1 MIRRLIIVFLFFAV
15 SSLAGE
21 KENELVNRL
30 QKKFGTI
37 NDLTVDVFQKSH
49 GKEILSGKLSYKKEN
64 QFYLDLKSNLIVSD
78 GSTIWN
84 YNKGNKKVIINDV
97 DETDPSFFS
106 FQRIVYDYPQKCD
119 LSSEKDGDFDVL
131 IFVPKQNSNL
141 GFDEAKV
148 SIGKDDLI
156 SKVELTGSGS
166 EKTEVDFS
174 NYKLNQNLA
183 DSKFKFNPP
192 EGSSIIDLR

>member
-1 MIRRLIIVFLFFAV
+1 MAQRSGIII
-15 SSLAGE
+15 
-21 KENELVNRL
+21 K
-30 QKKFGTI
+30 
-37 NDLTVDVFQKSH
+37 
-49 GKEILSGKLSYKKEN
+49 
-64 QFYLDLKSNLIVSD
+64 
-78 GSTIWN
+78 GS
-84 YNKGNKKVIINDV
+84 KKVIINDV

>member
-84 YNKGNKKVIINDV
+84 YNKGK
-97 DETDPSFFS
+97 
-106 FQRIVYDYPQKCD
+106 
-119 LSSEKDGDFDVL
+119 
-131 IFVPKQNSNL
+131 
-141 GFDEAKV
+141 
-148 SIGKDDLI
+148 
-156 SKVELTGSGS
+156 
-166 EKTEVDFS
+166 
-174 NYKLNQNLA
+174 
-183 DSKFKFNPP
+183 
-192 EGSSIIDLR
+192 

>member
-1 MIRRLIIVFLFFAV
+1 MIKHFIFIFLLISV
-15 SSLAGE
+15 SSFAGG
-21 KENELVNRL
+21 KENEMVNKL
-30 QKKFGTI
+30 QKKFETI
-37 NDLTVDVFQKSH
+37 NDLTVDVVQKSH
-49 GKEILSGKLSYKKEN
+49 GKEILSSKLSYKKEN
-64 QFYLDLKSNLIVSD
+64 QFYLDLKSNLIISD

-84 YNKGNKKVIINDV
+84 YNKGGKKVIINDV

-106 FQRIVYDYPQKCD
+106 FNRIVYDYPKKCD

-156 SKVELTGSGS
+156 SKVELTGSSS

>member
-1 MIRRLIIVFLFFAV
+1 MTRHFIFIFLLMAV
-15 SSLAGE
+15 SSFAGE
-21 KENELVNRL
+21 KENELLNKL
-30 QKKFGTI
+30 QKKFETI
-37 NDLTVDVFQKSH
+37 IDLTVDVAQKSH

-84 YNKGNKKVIINDV
+84 YNKESKKVIINDV

-106 FQRIVYDYPQKCD
+106 FNRIINDYPTKCD
-119 LSSEKDGDFDVL
+119 LSSEQNGDFDVL

-148 SIGKDDLI
+148 WIDKDNLI
-156 SKVELTGSGS
+156 SKVELRGSGS
-166 EKTEVDFS
+166 EKTELDFS

-183 DSKFKFNPP
+183 ESKFKFNPP